1 MSALSSSVE
10 NEQKVDGVRA
20 LKRWVARSVLYVAQ
34 PLNQAVLMPLMTWC
48 SRTLG
53 NIGSLRAIKTAPSP
67 HAHYIE
73 TSDSPINPWLMKAAI
88 DLAAKEFSECGE
100 IRQRDLNAAMESF
113 RQESVMHPFYGLWA
127 GLTAEGHPIEELL
140 VRIFANVFEF
150 GRTAERLL
158 QSANA
163 EKLQPVECAEESAKT
178 K

>member
-10 NEQKVDGVRA
+10 NEQKADGVRA

-34 PLNQAVLMPLMTWC
+34 PLSQAVLMPLITWC

-53 NIGSLRAIKTAPSP
+53 ISAHYNRCAAPSP

-127 GLTAEGHPIEELL
+127 GLAAEGYPIEELL